1 MFLRFFKIIITY
13 YFNENVHQA
22 SVWSFFSRLSRFI
35 NTYLYRINHKCIVS
49 SYRKLRETSDIVKHF
64 DCLILNWEGIA
75 SRQCSSSCLKNLHL
89 SRCILNR
96 LLSQHMCVTK
106 ILFFPIISPSI
117 RNSIVMEY
125 IINKNYRRS
134 RVTKNSR
141 LSFFLLSYLRSDV
154 RRDTRLF
161 N

>member
-1 MFLRFFKIIITY
+1 MKMYIRHLFDL
-13 YFNENVHQA
+13 
-22 SVWSFFSRLSRFI
+22 FFSRLSRFI

-141 LSFFLLSYLRSDV
+141 LSFFLLSYLRYV

>member
-1 MFLRFFKIIITY
+1 MIFF
-13 YFNENVHQA
+13 FP
-22 SVWSFFSRLSRFI
+22 SFSFYK
-35 NTYLYRINHKCIVS
+35 YLYRINHKCIVS

-89 SRCILNR
+89 SRCILNQ

-117 RNSIVMEY
+117 RNSVVMEY